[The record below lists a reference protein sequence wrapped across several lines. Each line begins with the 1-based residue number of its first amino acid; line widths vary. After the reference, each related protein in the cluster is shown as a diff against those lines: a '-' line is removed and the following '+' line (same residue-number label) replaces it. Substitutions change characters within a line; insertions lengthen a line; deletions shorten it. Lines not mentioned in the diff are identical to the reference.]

1 MSKKEAILRYSL
13 IINRLRLK
21 DSSFKEIDDYLE
33 QESINQGYNF
43 RISERTF
50 DRDRKDILAIY
61 NIEIKYDFSS
71 KVYYIAQE
79 DNNGVHNRLL
89 EAFDTFNALNLSD
102 KISKGIHFET
112 RKSIGT
118 ENLHGMVHSIQN
130 QLIIQFDY
138 HKFYNNQITHR
149 TVNPLALKEYKN
161 RWYIMAKDHK
171 DDLIKSFGL
180 DRIKNLQIT
189 KSNYEDNTSFDID
202 EHFKYSFGI
211 ISPNA
216 DKPEDI
222 ILSFTPF
229 QGKYIQS
236 MPLHHTQDPIIDN
249 NEEYRIKLK
258 LYITHDFI
266 MEILSMGNNV
276 KVIQPQSLID
286 EIKEVSKATFEQ
298 YQ

>member
-1 MSKKEAILRYSL
+1 MSKREAILRYSL
-13 IINRLRLK
+13 IINKLRIK
-21 DSSFKEIDDYLE
+21 ESSFKEIDEYLD
-33 QESINQGYNF
+33 QESTFQGYNF

-50 DRDRKDILAIY
+50 DRDRKDILSIY

-79 DNNGVHNRLL
+79 ESNGAHNRLL

-112 RKSIGT
+112 RKSMGT

-130 QLIIQFDY
+130 QLTIKFEY
-138 HKFYNNQITHR
+138 YKFYNDQISHR

-161 RWYIMAKDHK
+161 RWYIMALDHK
-171 DDLIKSFGL
+171 DNQIKSFGL
-180 DRIKNLQIT
+180 DRINKLQIT
-189 KSNYEDNTSFDID
+189 KAKFINDTHFDID

-216 DKPEDI
+216 DEPEDI

-236 MPLHHTQDPIIDN
+236 MPLHHTQTPLIDN
-249 NEEYRIKLK
+249 NEEYRIKLT
-258 LYITHDFI
+258 LYITHDFV

-276 KVIQPQSLID
+276 MVIQPKSLI
-286 EIKEVSKATFEQ
+286 KEVMKVSKATFEQ
-298 YQ
+298 YK

>member
-43 RISERTF
+43 CISERTF

-171 DDLIKSFGL
+171 DDHIKSFGL

-189 KSNYEDNTSFDID
+189 KSKYENDTSFDID
-202 EHFKYSFGI
+202 DHFKYSFGI

-236 MPLHHTQDPIIDN
+236 MPLHHTQDSIIDN

-286 EIKEVSKATFEQ
+286 EIKKVSKATCEQ
-298 YQ
+298 YL

>member
-1 MSKKEAILRYSL
+1 MSKREAILRYSL

-21 DSSFKEIDDYLE
+21 KSTFKEIDDYLV
-33 QESINQGYNF
+33 QESKFQGYDF

-50 DRDRKDILAIY
+50 DRDRKDILSIY

-71 KVYYIAQE
+71 KVYYIAQDEE
-79 DNNGVHNRLL
+79 DSAHNRLL

-112 RKSIGT
+112 RKSKGT
-118 ENLHGMVHSIQN
+118 ENLHGMVHAIQN
-130 QLIIQFDY
+130 QLIIKFDY
-138 HKFYNNQITHR
+138 HKFYNDKISHR

-161 RWYIMAKDHK
+161 RWYIMALDHK
-171 DDLIKSFGL
+171 DNSIKSFGL
-180 DRIKNLQIT
+180 DRINNLQIT
-189 KSNYEDNTSFDID
+189 KTKFIDDTNFDID

-216 DKPEDI
+216 DKPEEI
-222 ILSFTPF
+222 IISFTPF

-236 MPLHHTQDPIIDN
+236 MPLHHTQETIIDN
-249 NEEYRIKLK
+249 DEEFRIKLK

-266 MEILSMGNNV
+266 MEILSMANNL
-276 KVIQPQSLID
+276 KIIQPESLID
-286 EIKEVSKATFEQ
+286 EIKKVSKATFEQ
-298 YQ
+298 YK

>member
-21 DSSFKEIDDYLE
+21 DSSFKEIDDYLD

-50 DRDRKDILAIY
+50 DRDRKDILSIY

-79 DNNGVHNRLL
+79 EEDGVHNRLL

-112 RKSIGT
+112 RKSMGT
-118 ENLHGMVHSIQN
+118 ENLHAMVHSIQN
-130 QLIIQFDY
+130 LLIIHFEY
-138 HKFYNNQITHR
+138 HKFYNDQISHR

-161 RWYIMAKDHK
+161 RWYIMALDHK
-171 DDLIKSFGL
+171 DNQIKSFGL
-180 DRIKNLQIT
+180 DRINNLQIT
-189 KSNYEDNTSFDID
+189 KSKFNDNIDFDID
-202 EHFKYSFGI
+202 EHFKYCFGI

-216 DKPEDI
+216 DEPEDI

-236 MPLHHTQDPIIDN
+236 MPLHHTQESIIDN

-276 KVIQPQSLID
+276 KVIQPQSLINK
-286 EIKEVSKATFEQ
+286 IKKVSKATFES